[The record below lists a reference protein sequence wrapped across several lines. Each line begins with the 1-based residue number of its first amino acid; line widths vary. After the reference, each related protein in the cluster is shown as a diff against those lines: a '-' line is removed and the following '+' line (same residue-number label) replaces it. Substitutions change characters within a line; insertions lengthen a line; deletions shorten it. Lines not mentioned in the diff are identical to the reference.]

1 MNCKSLLYVA
11 NTVAQTVAVNGSIV
25 LGNIIRRLG
34 CRINQSGSSIVLCGC
49 DYYKVN
55 VSVTLAPTVDG
66 TATVSLFQDG
76 NAVQGATG
84 SVTTAAAAQS
94 AVISFP
100 AIVRTRG
107 RNSSVLNLILT
118 GVASDVTNVAI
129 TVEEE

>member
-11 NTVAQTVAVNGSIV
+11 NTVAQTVAINGAIA

-34 CRINQSGSSIVLCGC
+34 CRINQSGTSIVLCGC

-55 VSVTLAPTVDG
+55 VSVTLAPTAAG
-66 TATVSLFQDG
+66 TVTVSLLQDG
-76 NAVQGATG
+76 NVVSGAAG
-84 SVTTAAAAQS
+84 SATTTAAAQS
-94 AVISFP
+94 VAISFP

-107 RNSSVLNLILT
+107 RNSSVLSLVLT
-118 GVASDVTNVAI
+118 GAASNVTNVAV